1 MLKGNLIV
9 GKNQSVVVH
18 AESLPALI
26 KLAESKSRYCRP
38 GTNSEGIGIPGIGY
52 KNPLPLSLRVD
63 FEQCGLTRIDISSGN
78 EALTHQIY
86 RQTPTRKLTDNT

>member
-38 GTNSEGIGIPGIGY
+38 GTNSEGTGISGLGY
-52 KNPLPLSLRVD
+52 ENPLPLSLRVD
-63 FEQCGLTRIDISSGN
+63 FEQCGLTRIDISGGN
-78 EALTHQIY
+78 EALAHQIY
-86 RQTPTRKLTDNT
+86 RQMPARIPTENT